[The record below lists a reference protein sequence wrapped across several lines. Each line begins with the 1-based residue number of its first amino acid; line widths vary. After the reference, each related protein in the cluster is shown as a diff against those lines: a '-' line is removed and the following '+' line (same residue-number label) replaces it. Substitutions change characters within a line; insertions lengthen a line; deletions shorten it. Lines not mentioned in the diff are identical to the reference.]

1 MKSEAV
7 TLKARQAQCLS
18 LAAQGL
24 SSSAIGS
31 LLGISLRTV
40 DQHVEGARA
49 ALEVQTRGEAV
60 EKARALGLI

>member
-7 TLKARQAQCLS
+7 TLKVRQAQCLS
-18 LAAQGL
+18 LVAKGL

-31 LLGISLRTV
+31 QLGISLRTV

-49 ALEVQTRGEAV
+49 VLEAQTRGEAV